1 MVRIP
6 LLPIIG
12 VAVLSYFLGRW
23 SRPYKI
29 VKIDKTNKTKEAEKK

>member
-12 VAVLSYFLGRW
+12 MAVLSYFLGRW

-29 VKIDKTNKTKEAEKK
+29 VKIDKTKEAEKK